1 MLYRILTQSFINRDM
16 IAEEEREI
24 YEYGFDITIYTIWS
38 TAALLLLGLLLRQ
51 FFPAL
56 ILVFGFYT
64 FQTTGGG
71 YHAKTH
77 LRCFLTM
84 VSGLLVGLS
93 SVFIKDRLVLL
104 WSLLSIGAL
113 LLLLVPLVLHP
124 NKSYLEAERKRL
136 TIKSIAVTL
145 SVLVCAVVLNS
156 FWSRMLYAF
165 ATVFLLA
172 GISRIAGKI
181 AYNFRSS

>member
-1 MLYRILTQSFINRDM
+1 
-16 IAEEEREI
+16 
-24 YEYGFDITIYTIWS
+24 
-38 TAALLLLGLLLRQ
+38 
-51 FFPAL
+51 
-56 ILVFGFYT
+56 
-64 FQTTGGG
+64 
-71 YHAKTH
+71 
-77 LRCFLTM
+77 M